1 MNKLA
6 LDVKIIYNTL
16 GTAEQKVADFL
27 LNTPERLIPLSI
39 TELAKECSASEATI
53 TRFAK
58 KLKMDGY
65 QQLKIAVAQEIT
77 VSPIRSDINKGDS
90 PFDIFEKVCDDIYCS
105 LEKTRKIINS
115 TVLEDVCSAIISA
128 KNILIFGLGN
138 SSSIAND
145 AAHKLIRLGLNAQS
159 YTDNHMQAIVS
170 SHSTPETL
178 AIGISHSGSSKD
190 IVHALKICK
199 ENGAKT
205 VCITNYGK
213 SPIYKV
219 SDYILNTIAD
229 ETNYTIFGLNSR
241 IAHLAII
248 DTIYYYLVCNYPNA
262 KSSISKTESAI
273 LSKKC

>member
-65 QQLKIAVAQEIT
+65 QQLKIAVAQEIN

-105 LEKTRKIINS
+105 LEKTRKI
-115 TVLEDVCSAIISA
+115 TVKTCFIS
-128 KNILIFGLGN
+128 
-138 SSSIAND
+138 
-145 AAHKLIRLGLNAQS
+145 
-159 YTDNHMQAIVS
+159 
-170 SHSTPETL
+170 
-178 AIGISHSGSSKD
+178 
-190 IVHALKICK
+190 
-199 ENGAKT
+199 
-205 VCITNYGK
+205 
-213 SPIYKV
+213 
-219 SDYILNTIAD
+219 
-229 ETNYTIFGLNSR
+229 
-241 IAHLAII
+241 
-248 DTIYYYLVCNYPNA
+248 
-262 KSSISKTESAI
+262 
-273 LSKKC
+273 